1 MIAVRHA
8 HEKAV
13 YGEPLAAS
21 ATESAAVP
29 AIARAVAGG
38 SLATAR
44 GAGPRQAKLAT
55 ASALRHSA
63 PGGGGLGAPR
73 RARACSVGIRV
84 DLYTGCWAVLFF

>member
-21 ATESAAVP
+21 ATERAAVP

-63 PGGGGLGAPR
+63 PGGGGLGLR
-73 RARACSVGIRV
+73 GG
-84 DLYTGCWAVLFF
+84 LGLAVLV